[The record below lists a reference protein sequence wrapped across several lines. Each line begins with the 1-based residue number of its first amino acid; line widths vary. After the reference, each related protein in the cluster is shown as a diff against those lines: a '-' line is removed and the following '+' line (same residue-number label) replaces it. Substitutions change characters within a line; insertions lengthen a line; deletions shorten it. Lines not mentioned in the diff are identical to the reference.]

1 MFPSLKK
8 CFFPFCLCFTFS
20 DVVVLSFSFVVAF
33 FVPPNVGALKT
44 LTHSHNFPWN
54 HLRVIHQSNL
64 IHPVLSSFS
73 ELCCL
78 FCCPPCPS
86 RIAAKLAFL
95 PPEPTY
101 ALIDNEELKSKFQ
114 LQLNEKAEWPYS
126 ERDKDTIEAF
136 YTRTSRGNKIACI
149 FVKCASNARY
159 TLLFSHGNAV
169 DLGQMSSF
177 YLGLGSRINCNIF
190 RCGFLFAMLVTFIII
205 ADYFLNSYDYS
216 GYGASTGKPSEKNLY
231 ADIDAAW
238 HLLRYLANLM
248 KHNIL

>member
-1 MFPSLKK
+1 MLL
-8 CFFPFCLCFTFS
+8 FCL
-20 DVVVLSFSFVVAF
+20 F
-33 FVPPNVGALKT
+33 FCWCSCSAGDSRAWTV
-44 LTHSHNFPWN
+44 S
-54 HLRVIHQSNL
+54 HLRGEKIFIDNFTRSPNL
-64 IHPVLSSFS
+64 ISFDTWWNNEVLICRCRSSFS

-101 ALIDNEELKSKFQ
+101 MLVANEEVKSKFQ

-126 ERDKDTIEAF
+126 ERDKDTIESF
-136 YTRTSRGNKIACI
+136 YTRTSRGNRIACI
-149 FVKCASNARY
+149 FVKCCTNARY

-190 RCGFLFAMLVTFIII
+190 RWVDAGTISELNKLVGILVLRFISHFKEFHKASNLSTI
-205 ADYFLNSYDYS
+205 AYD
-216 GYGASTGKPSEKNLY
+216 
-231 ADIDAAW
+231 
-238 HLLRYLANLM
+238 
-248 KHNIL
+248 

>member
-1 MFPSLKK
+1 MAQ
-8 CFFPFCLCFTFS
+8 CLARLGTS
-20 DVVVLSFSFVVAF
+20 
-33 FVPPNVGALKT
+33 
-44 LTHSHNFPWN
+44 LTHLCKEIPGTFVINLALFLS
-54 HLRVIHQSNL
+54 LRPEASLQLKLFS
-64 IHPVLSSFS
+64 SSFS

-101 ALIDNEELKSKFQ
+101 NIIANEEAKSKFQ

-126 ERDKDTIEAF
+126 ERDKDTIESY
-136 YTRTSRGNKIACI
+136 YTRTSRGNRIACI
-149 FVKCASNARY
+149 FVKCCTNARY

-190 RCGFLFAMLVTFIII
+190 R
-205 ADYFLNSYDYS
+205 
-216 GYGASTGKPSEKNLY
+216 
-231 ADIDAAW
+231 
-238 HLLRYLANLM
+238 
-248 KHNIL
+248 

>member
-1 MFPSLKK
+1 MKK
-8 CFFPFCLCFTFS
+8 SENPLHCRTENCRSDWLICPFNSPRCFAQRLSKSSICIGSFKGAPLRVLLPILSSVFVLCTR
-20 DVVVLSFSFVVAF
+20 DVVVAFLSSFFLFLFCCCLLVSI
-33 FVPPNVGALKT
+33 VPRAGKSDSSKSFREA
-44 LTHSHNFPWN
+44 HSQSYR
-54 HLRVIHQSNL
+54 RVIKNSLL
-64 IHPVLSSFS
+64 ISSHFFLLHHSFS

-101 ALIDNEELKSKFQ
+101 SLVPNEELKSKFQ

-126 ERDKDTIEAF
+126 ERDKDTIESF
-136 YTRTSRGNKIACI
+136 YTRTSRGNRIACI
-149 FVKCASNARY
+149 FVKCCTNARY

-190 RCGFLFAMLVTFIII
+190 RWV
-205 ADYFLNSYDYS
+205 
-216 GYGASTGKPSEKNLY
+216 
-231 ADIDAAW
+231 
-238 HLLRYLANLM
+238 
-248 KHNIL
+248 

>member
-1 MFPSLKK
+1 M
-8 CFFPFCLCFTFS
+8 CPF
-20 DVVVLSFSFVVAF
+20 
-33 FVPPNVGALKT
+33 
-44 LTHSHNFPWN
+44 
-54 HLRVIHQSNL
+54 
-64 IHPVLSSFS
+64 SSFS

-101 ALIDNEELKSKFQ
+101 SLLPNEEVKSKFQ

-126 ERDKDTIEAF
+126 ERDKDTIESY
-136 YTRTSRGNKIACI
+136 YTRTSRGNRIACI
-149 FVKCASNARY
+149 FVKCCTNARY

-190 RCGFLFAMLVTFIII
+190 R
-205 ADYFLNSYDYS
+205 
-216 GYGASTGKPSEKNLY
+216 
-231 ADIDAAW
+231 
-238 HLLRYLANLM
+238 
-248 KHNIL
+248 

>member
-1 MFPSLKK
+1 MVSRALFVEVWVIFSENLQSSLSMFPS
-8 CFFPFCLCFTFS
+8 
-20 DVVVLSFSFVVAF
+20 
-33 FVPPNVGALKT
+33 
-44 LTHSHNFPWN
+44 HSA
-54 HLRVIHQSNL
+54 NL
-64 IHPVLSSFS
+64 INLNFQLPRFFYSPLASFS

-101 ALIDNEELKSKFQ
+101 SLVPNEELKSKFQ

-126 ERDKDTIEAF
+126 ERDKDTIESF
-136 YTRTSRGNKIACI
+136 YTRTSRGNRIACI
-149 FVKCASNARY
+149 FVKCCTNARY

-190 RCGFLFAMLVTFIII
+190 RWA
-205 ADYFLNSYDYS
+205 
-216 GYGASTGKPSEKNLY
+216 
-231 ADIDAAW
+231 
-238 HLLRYLANLM
+238 
-248 KHNIL
+248 

>member
-1 MFPSLKK
+1 MSYFFCCCFLCWRCSARVLSNMSHWLFKKPSRNQSFARNLIEMFP
-8 CFFPFCLCFTFS
+8 
-20 DVVVLSFSFVVAF
+20 
-33 FVPPNVGALKT
+33 
-44 LTHSHNFPWN
+44 
-54 HLRVIHQSNL
+54 
-64 IHPVLSSFS
+64 SSFS

-101 ALIDNEELKSKFQ
+101 TLIPNEEVKSKFQ

-126 ERDKDTIEAF
+126 ERDKDTIESF
-136 YTRTSRGNKIACI
+136 YTRTSRGTKIACI

-190 RCGFLFAMLVTFIII
+190 R
-205 ADYFLNSYDYS
+205 
-216 GYGASTGKPSEKNLY
+216 
-231 ADIDAAW
+231 
-238 HLLRYLANLM
+238 
-248 KHNIL
+248 